1 MTGPSRRQHWWH
13 GRGSALPGSVV
24 HNQGPRSPGI
34 NGTPNGRGPSKPR
47 VVIAPPASH
56 PRNGEEVMRWIGEGR
71 LTPVQA
77 FNYFQQ
83 LEGATATEQ
92 RVRENDQS
100 LESSL
105 SELEALVGLA
115 EVKKLV
121 REIHAY
127 VQVQRWR
134 REMGLAADS
143 LAMHMVF
150 RGNPGTGKTTVARIL
165 GNIFREAGVLSKGHL
180 LEVERADLVGEY
192 IGHTAQKTR
201 ELLKKA
207 MGGILFID
215 EAYALARGGSRDFG
229 KEAIDTLVKAMEDHR
244 DNLILVLAGYRD
256 EMEWFLQQNPGLRSR
271 FPVQLDFPD
280 YTADELMAIGRQML
294 QQRQY
299 TLNPAAET
307 QLYRFALQA
316 AGDPALGNARGIRNL
331 IEFSIRRQALRLM
344 QGDFPLTREQLM
356 LLQGQDMEGFTTP

>member
-1 MTGPSRRQHWWH
+1 MTGPSRHQTWWH
-13 GRGSALPGSVV
+13 GRGLVLPGSIV
-24 HNQGPRSPGI
+24 HNPGPRTPGI
-34 NGTPNGRGPSKPR
+34 NGTPKGRGVKPR
-47 VVIAPPASH
+47 VVIAPPKSH

-77 FNYFQQ
+77 FDYFQQ
-83 LEGATATEQ
+83 MENGTVAEQ
-92 RVRENDQS
+92 RNRENHQA
-100 LESSL
+100 LETSL
-105 SELEALVGLA
+105 SELDSLVGLG

-121 REIHAY
+121 RELHAF
-127 VQVQRWR
+127 VQVQRFR
-134 REMGLAADS
+134 REAGLAADA
-143 LAMHMVF
+143 LALHMVF

-165 GNIFREAGVLSKGHL
+165 GNIFREAGVLAKGHL

-215 EAYALARGGSRDFG
+215 EAYSLARGGSRDFG

-256 EMEWFLQQNPGLRSR
+256 EMDWFLQQNPGLRSR
-271 FPVQLDFPD
+271 FPVQLVFPD

-299 TLNPAAET
+299 TLSPAAES
-307 QLYRFALQA
+307 QLQGFTLRA
-316 AGDPALGNARGIRNL
+316 AADPALGNARGVRNL
-331 IEFSIRRQALRLM
+331 IEYAIRRQALRLM
-344 QGDFPLTREQLM
+344 QGDFPPTREQLM
-356 LLQGQDMEGFTTP
+356 LLQGQDLEGFGAS

>member
-1 MTGPSRRQHWWH
+1 M
-13 GRGSALPGSVV
+13 PGSIV
-24 HNQGPRSPGI
+24 HNPGPRSPGM
-34 NGTPNGRGPSKPR
+34 NGTSNSRGAPPR

-77 FNYFQQ
+77 FDYFQQ
-83 LEGATATEQ
+83 MENESGAEQ
-92 RVRENDQS
+92 RVREKDLALETS
-100 LESSL
+100 LA
-105 SELEALVGLA
+105 ELDALVGLG
-115 EVKKLV
+115 EVKRLV
-121 REIHAY
+121 RELHAY
-127 VQVQRWR
+127 VQVQRFR
-134 REMGLAADS
+134 RESGLAADA

-165 GNIFREAGVLSKGHL
+165 GNIFREAGVLAKGHL

-256 EMEWFLQQNPGLRSR
+256 EMDWFLQQNPGLRSR

-280 YTADELMAIGRQML
+280 YTADELLAIGSQML

-299 TLNPAAET
+299 TLSSGAET
-307 QLYRFALQA
+307 QLSRFTLQA
-316 AGDPALGNARGIRNL
+316 AADPALGNARGVRNL
-331 IEFSIRRQALRLM
+331 IEYAIRRQALRLV
-344 QGDFPLTREQLM
+344 QGDFPPTREQLM
-356 LLQGQDMEGFTTP
+356 LLQGEDMEGFGAP